1 MLPVLR
7 RVNWTMVRRWSA
19 AAGLSLAT
27 LAFCGALKVSHDY
40 LSLAPLPRI
49 ADLPL
54 STVVL
59 DRDDR
64 LLRAFTSADDKWRLP
79 VDFDAVDPLYFRML
93 LAFEDKRFYDHGG
106 IDPGAFV
113 RSALQSLRHG
123 RIVSGG
129 STLTMQVARLL
140 DEQPTKSLTRKY
152 EQLLRAVQLENR
164 FSKKDILRLYV
175 LRAPFGGNLEGL
187 RAASLT
193 WFGKEPGRLT
203 PAEAALLVALPQSP
217 EGRRPDRS
225 ADRAIEAR
233 NRVLRVAAQNGVLT
247 AEEAASAAAE
257 PLRAHRHAMPLLAP
271 HESRE
276 ARTQA
281 PHKQIHRLTIDRE
294 LQTTLE
300 SLAQRKVGVMP
311 RPVTLAILVADHSTG
326 EILASIGA
334 PDLLD
339 TAREGHVD
347 MTRAT
352 RSPGST
358 LKPFIYGLAFEEGIG
373 LPDSFIV
380 DRATDIAGY
389 QPTNF
394 DQSYQGTVTLRE
406 ALQLSLNTPAVKL
419 LEAVGPARLIA
430 RLKRAGVQPVMEKGV
445 SPGLAISLGGLGLSL
460 RDLTQAYAA
469 LARGGSP
476 VALTVCREECGAP
489 AGSTA
494 PVPVLSDKAAWL
506 VSDILQGLPQPR
518 SAEAFHIAYK
528 TGTAYGYRD
537 AWAVGFDGRH
547 VVAIWSG
554 RADGTP
560 VPGKTGASA
569 AVPILFEVFQAL
581 GPALTPLPPA
591 PPEALEALKRDLPAP
606 LRFARLPQR
615 RGTTPATDRLHI
627 SYPPD
632 GAELELGVAAQGGGT
647 GGTQPLVVKFKGGV
661 GPFSFL
667 VNGRPLA
674 RRQSDRQLVWQ
685 PDVSGFADVTVL
697 DAEGNSA
704 GITVLLR

>member
-1 MLPVLR
+1 MPVR
-7 RVNWTMVRRWSA
+7 WQGTWEKTRRWGA
-19 AAGLSLAT
+19 AAGLAVVT
-27 LAFCGALKVSHDY
+27 AGFCAQLKVSHDY
-40 LSLAPLPRI
+40 HRLAPVPQVG
-49 ADLPL
+49 DLTL

-79 VDFDAVDPLYFRML
+79 VELDAIDPLYFQML

-106 IDPGAFV
+106 IDPMAV
-113 RSALQSLRHG
+113 LRSGLQSLRHG

-140 DEQPTKSLTRKY
+140 DERPTKSLARKY
-152 EQLLRAVQLENR
+152 EQVLRAVQLENTR
-164 FSKKDILRLYV
+164 SKADILRLYA
-175 LRAPFGGNLEGL
+175 LRAPFGGNLEGI

-203 PAEAALLVALPQSP
+203 PAETALLVALPQSP
-217 EGRRPDRS
+217 EARRPDRFPKQ
-225 ADRAIEAR
+225 AKIAR
-233 NRVLRVAAQNGVLT
+233 DRVLTVAAKTGVLS
-247 AEEAASAAAE
+247 AEAAASAKAE
-257 PLRAHRHAMPLLAP
+257 PIRARRHAMPLLAP
-271 HESRE
+271 HESRR
-276 ARTQA
+276 AHLQDPA
-281 PHKQIHRLTIDRE
+281 KHIQRLTIDRD
-294 LQTTLE
+294 LQVTLE
-300 SLAQRKVGVMP
+300 SLARRKAAVLP
-311 RPVTLAILVADHSTG
+311 RPVSLAILVADHQTG
-326 EILASIGA
+326 EILASVGS

-347 MTRAT
+347 MTRAI

-394 DQSYQGTVTLRE
+394 DRSYQGTVTLRE

-430 RLKRAGVQPVMEKGV
+430 RLRRAGVQPTLEKGIA
-445 SPGLAISLGGLGLSL
+445 PGLAISLGGLGLSL
-460 RDLTQAYAA
+460 MDLTQVYAA
-469 LARGGSP
+469 LAREGAP
-476 VALTVCREECGAP
+476 VTLKVCRVDCSGAG
-489 AGSTA
+489 ASGA
-494 PVPVLSDKAAWL
+494 LPVLSRKAAWM
-506 VSDILQGLPQPR
+506 VSDILQGLPQLR

-537 AWAVGFDGRH
+537 AWAIGFDGRH
-547 VVAIWSG
+547 VVAVWSG

-560 VPGKTGASA
+560 VPGQTGASV
-569 AVPILFEVFQAL
+569 AVPILFEVFQSL
-581 GPALTPLPPA
+581 GPAVTPLPVAA
-591 PPEALEALKRDLPAP
+591 PELLGVLNRDVPAP
-606 LRFARLPQR
+606 LRFARLPER
-615 RGTTPATDRLHI
+615 RSASPARDRLHI

-632 GAELELGVAAQGGGT
+632 GAELELGVAVQHSS
-647 GGTQPLVVKFKGGV
+647 QPLVVKFKGGV

-667 VNGRPLA
+667 VNGKPLGGK
-674 RRQSDRQLVWQ
+674 QTDRQLVWH

-697 DAEGNSA
+697 DAKGDSA

>member
-1 MLPVLR
+1 MPVR
-7 RVNWTMVRRWSA
+7 WKTSWQAIRRWGA
-19 AAGLSLAT
+19 AAGLAVLTA
-27 LAFCGALKVSHDY
+27 AFCAQLKVSHDY
-40 LSLAPLPRI
+40 HGLGPVPQVG
-49 ADLPL
+49 DLTL

-79 VDFDAVDPLYFRML
+79 VDLEAIDPLYFQML

-106 IDPGAFV
+106 IDPIAIA

-140 DEQPTKSLTRKY
+140 DERPTKSLTRKY
-152 EQLLRAVQLENR
+152 EQVLRAVQLENTL
-164 FSKKDILRLYV
+164 SKTDILRLYA
-175 LRAPFGGNLEGL
+175 LRAPFGGNLEGV

-217 EGRRPDRS
+217 EARRPDRS
-225 ADRAIEAR
+225 PKRAKVAR
-233 NRVLRVAAQNGVLT
+233 DRVLAVAEKAGVLK
-247 AEEAASAAAE
+247 AEAAASARAE
-257 PLRAHRHAMPLLAP
+257 PIRARRHAMPLLAP
-271 HESRE
+271 HESR
-276 ARTQA
+276 RVHLQA
-281 PHKQIHRLTIDRE
+281 PDKHIQKLTIDRD
-294 LQTTLE
+294 LQAALE
-300 SLAQRKVGVMP
+300 SLARRKVTVMP
-311 RPVTLAILVADHSTG
+311 RPVSLAIMVADHKTG
-326 EILASIGA
+326 EVLASVGA

-339 TAREGHVD
+339 TLREGHVD
-347 MTRAT
+347 MTRAV

-358 LKPFIYGLAFEEGIG
+358 LKPFIFGLAFEEGIG

-380 DRATDIAGY
+380 DRATDISGY

-419 LEAVGPARLIA
+419 LGAVGPARLIA
-430 RLKRAGVQPVMEKGV
+430 RLRRAGVQPSLEKGIA
-445 SPGLAISLGGLGLSL
+445 PGLAISLGGLGLSL
-460 RDLTQAYAA
+460 KDLTQVYAA
-469 LARGGSP
+469 LARGGEP
-476 VALTVCREECGAP
+476 VALTVCRADCERAVAGGAL
-489 AGSTA
+489 
-494 PVPVLSDKAAWL
+494 PVLSRKAAWM
-506 VSDILQGLPQPR
+506 VSDILQGLPQMR
-518 SAEAFHIAYK
+518 SAEALHIAYK

-537 AWAVGFDGRH
+537 AWAIGFDGRH
-547 VVAIWSG
+547 VVAVWSG

-560 VPGKTGASA
+560 VPGQTGTSS

-581 GPALTPLPPA
+581 GPALTPLPA
-591 PPEALEALKRDLPAP
+591 AEPEFLEVLNRKVPAP
-606 LRFARLPQR
+606 LRFARLPQH
-615 RGTTPATDRLHI
+615 RGSSQANDRLHI

-632 GAELELGVAAQGGGT
+632 GAELELGVTLQDDGAA
-647 GGTQPLVVKFKGGV
+647 GTQPLVVKFKGGV

-667 VNGRPLA
+667 VNGRPLGLKQTA
-674 RRQSDRQLVWQ
+674 RQLVWQ

-697 DAEGNSA
+697 DAQGDSA